1 VGSTSKTAEVR
12 LGILVWVIVLGG
24 AGFAAGFLGPIALNP
39 EANQG
44 PLVGIFVSGP
54 LGALAG
60 LVLGTIFR
68 IVPVTDRL
76 RLYALVSICSV
87 LAVGTLYYCLP
98 EPKVRGYVIEAEV
111 EGCDAPGR
119 AFAAA
124 LAEWE
129 KAVAYATW
137 ATPPADWKD
146 TARRNVDRDPGRV
159 LTMRI
164 VRRSTIHEHR
174 KPWNAGL
181 LTASAWAASD
191 EAERYY
197 VRDAGRDCAAYR
209 ARGRDLYTP
218 YTERSADRIEPAAI
232 WPPTDAIGFLG
243 LMELGEV
250 PSEYRRLIL

>member
-1 VGSTSKTAEVR
+1 MGVTSKTVEVR
-12 LGILVWVIVLGG
+12 LGVLLWVIVLGSV
-24 AGFAAGFLGPIALNP
+24 GFMAGFLGPIALNP

-44 PLVGIFVSGP
+44 PLVGIFISGP

-68 IVPVTDRL
+68 FLPVTDRL
-76 RLYALVSICSV
+76 RLYALISISSV
-87 LAVGTLYYCLP
+87 LAVGTLFYCLP

-111 EGCDAPGR
+111 EDCDAPTR

-129 KAVAYATW
+129 KAVEYATW
-137 ATPPADWKD
+137 VTPPTDWRD

-164 VRRSTIHEHR
+164 VRRATIHEHR

-181 LTASAWAASD
+181 LTAGAWAASD
-191 EAERYY
+191 DAERYY
-197 VRDAGRDCAAYR
+197 VRDAGRDCSAYR

-218 YTERSADRIEPAAI
+218 HTEWPADRIEPSAV
-232 WPPTDAIGFLG
+232 WPPSDAIGFLG

-250 PSEYRRLIL
+250 PPEYRRLLL